1 MSISQVST
9 RSLGDRARAVIRRV
23 CRRRLILAL
32 GVGALTVAAGE
43 PHMHAGERFSFVPL
57 AEAAMSSALPERGVT
72 FLG

>member
-9 RSLGDRARAVIRRV
+9 RSLGDRARAVRK
-23 CRRRLILAL
+23 RLILAL